1 MNLSDKIIAL
11 YPQITKTDFS
21 NGNIVL
27 QNDGNGTY
35 IKTWNHPNYAEPT
48 QAQLESITDFD
59 IAVYQQNKIAEIN
72 SYANDELLNL
82 IRSYPELEINTWPQQ
97 YSESLAFNSNN
108 SSPTPML
115 SAISKACGQSVEE
128 LVKEVLKK
136 AELYEKASGKIIGK
150 RILLADQVYSS
161 STSSEIQS
169 IKW

>member
-1 MNLSDKIIAL
+1 MQLSDKIIAL
-11 YPQITKTDFS
+11 YPQITKADFS

-35 IKTWNHPNYAEPT
+35 IKSWNYQNLAEPT
-48 QAQLESITDFD
+48 QAQLDAITDFD
-59 IAVYQQNKIAEIN
+59 IAVYQQNKIDEIN
-72 SYANDELLNL
+72 SHANDALLNL

-115 SAISKACGQSVEE
+115 SAISKVCSQSVEE
-128 LVKEVLKK
+128 LAQGVLEK
-136 AELYEKASGKIIGK
+136 AELYQKESGEIIGK
-150 RILLADQVYSS
+150 RILLADQVYAS